1 MLNKTYPI
9 NLTISLKRR
18 PMLLINH
25 YECCSLESY
34 STLFFSLSPFHI
46 FNLSTSH
53 VGCIFQIYWES
64 EKKKQTNKNSLLYTA
79 LILILAIDHSL
90 LDDVTAFWLVCL
102 FTLCPP
108 AFLKTAGKVFLSRW
122 EADDV
127 TLLRIL
133 PMVFYL
139 IQSKTF
145 FQWPVR
151 SFWPCYFSKIP
162 SHLLSPLIFLF
173 QSCWH
178 PCSFCEWPALPPWG
192 LCTCNSFC

>member
-1 MLNKTYPI
+1 MLQFRILFN
-9 NLTISLKRR
+9 S
-18 PMLLINH
+18 
-25 YECCSLESY
+25 
-34 STLFFSLSPFHI
+34 FFSLSPFHI

-53 VGCIFQIYWES
+53 IDCIFQIYWES
-64 EKKKQTNKNSLLYTA
+64 EKKKKNSLLCTA

-108 AFLKTAGKVFLSRW
+108 AFPKTAGKVFLSRW

-133 PMVFYL
+133 PMDFYL
-139 IQSKTF
+139 IQSKMF
-145 FQWPVR
+145 FRWPVR
-151 SFWPCYFSKIP
+151 SYWPCCFSKIP
-162 SHLLSPLIFLF
+162 SYLLSPLIFLF

-192 LCTCNSFC
+192 LCTCNSLC